1 MKPTLQEF
9 NPEVIRQF
17 EGNPGVSIPGQSL
30 TNDPKS
36 PYPWEQPPRFVK
48 HQEAL
53 DYIVAELLEEDR
65 VMVILDSIS
74 KGVPISDIAFLILR
88 QGFSKGLFNPDLMLM
103 LAEPLMYVMMAL
115 AEKSGIEYILYEGE
129 HYEDDEFDVDQEDEE
144 DLPDII
150 KSKIPKVS
158 KEKLE
163 QVELPE
169 SVEQQIEEF
178 KPSDSLL
185 ARPDEENTSL
195 LERG

>member
-9 NPEVIRQF
+9 NTEVIRQF
-17 EGNPGVSIPGQSL
+17 GGNPGVSIPGQSV

-36 PYPWEQPPRFVK
+36 PYPCEQPPRFVK

-158 KEKLE
+158 KEQLE

>member
-1 MKPTLQEF
+1 
-9 NPEVIRQF
+9 
-17 EGNPGVSIPGQSL
+17 
-30 TNDPKS
+30 
-36 PYPWEQPPRFVK
+36 
-48 HQEAL
+48 
-53 DYIVAELLEEDR
+53 
-65 VMVILDSIS
+65 
-74 KGVPISDIAFLILR
+74 
-88 QGFSKGLFNPDLMLM
+88 MLM

-150 KSKIPKVS
+150 KSKIPQVS
-158 KEKLE
+158 KEQLE

-185 ARPDEENTSL
+185 AKPDEENTSL